1 MPAFVYSNTRIIIKP
16 FRTVAHL
23 KPKVFLY
30 DLLFHI
36 KCVPMDFF
44 IKFQIGISR
53 RNLGSCLEYLF
64 ELCQKRKTN

>member
-16 FRTVAHL
+16 FRTVAHQ

-30 DLLFHI
+30 DLRFHI

-44 IKFQIGISR
+44 IKF
-53 RNLGSCLEYLF
+53 
-64 ELCQKRKTN
+64 